1 MERALTSEAL
11 AELRERVAQFVR
23 EVVIPAEGELAGS
36 EVPESLRARLQDAA
50 RERGV
55 FAPHVSPEFGGLGM
69 GATGQAAVFE
79 EAGYS
84 LLGPLAINAAAPDE
98 GNLHLLEVVASVEQ
112 RERYLRRLA
121 LGEVRSCFAMTE
133 PAPGAGS
140 DPAALRTKAVRTA
153 TGWVINGR
161 KWFTTGSNGAAF
173 AIVMAKTAEIDGRR
187 GATMFL
193 VDTDNPGWRPVRHV
207 ETLDGAFVGGH
218 GEIELVDCEV
228 DDAAVLGE
236 VDLGFEY
243 AQVRL
248 GPARLTHCMRWL
260 GIARRSQDVALEVA
274 ADRQMFG
281 ARLGELGMAQQM
293 IADNEI
299 DIVASRQLIR
309 SAAEVLEGGSP
320 ARNETSIAKVFVAEA
335 ANRVV
340 DRAIQLC
347 GGRGVSHD
355 LPLARFLN
363 EIRAFRI
370 YDGPSEVHRWAIARR
385 ALRNAT
391 RP

>member
-1 MERALTSEAL
+1 MKRSLTSEML
-11 AELRERVAQFVR
+11 TELRSRVTRFVR
-23 EVVIPAEGELAGS
+23 EAVIPAEAELTGH
-36 EVPESLRARLQDAA
+36 EVTEQLRKRLQEGA

-55 FAPHVSPEFGGLGM
+55 FAPHVAEEFGGVGLS
-69 GATGQAAVFE
+69 ASGQAVIFE

-98 GNLHLLEVVASVEQ
+98 GNMHMLEHIATDSQ
-112 RERYLRRLA
+112 RERYLRPLA
-121 LGEVRSCFAMTE
+121 MGEVRSCFAMTE

-140 DPAALRTKAVRTA
+140 DPAALRTEATRTA
-153 TGWVINGR
+153 EGWAINGR
-161 KWFTTGSNGAAF
+161 KWFTTGSKGAAF
-173 AIVMAKTAEIDGRR
+173 AIVMARTSPIEGRK

-193 VDTDNPGWRPVRHV
+193 VDTTNPGWRPVRHV
-207 ETLDGAFVGGH
+207 PTLDGAFVGGH
-218 GEIELVDCEV
+218 GEIDLVDCEV
-228 DDAAVLGE
+228 GDDAVLGV
-236 VDLGFEY
+236 VDHGFEY

-260 GIARRSQDVALEVA
+260 GIARRSQDIAIDVVR
-274 ADRQMFG
+274 DRQLFG
-281 ARLGELGMAQQM
+281 SQLGNLGMAQQM

-299 DIVASRQLIR
+299 DMAASRQLIR
-309 SAAEVLEGGSP
+309 HAAEELDKGSS
-320 ARNETSIAKVFVAEA
+320 ARNETSIAKTFVAEA
-335 ANRVV
+335 VNRVV

-355 LPLARFLN
+355 LPLGRYLN

-385 ALRNAT
+385 ALRNAD
-391 RP
+391 RG